1 MVKNLLIHMRFGSN
15 TFVLILKWPIIV
27 QIVATNV
34 QQNTKP
40 TPNIRFIK
48 NFQNVTVSVLPLG

>member
-1 MVKNLLIHMRFGSN
+1 MQFDSN
-15 TFVLILKWPIIV
+15 AFLLILKWPIIV

-34 QQNTKP
+34 QQNTKL

-48 NFQNVTVSVLPLG
+48 NFQNVTGSVLPLGQQL